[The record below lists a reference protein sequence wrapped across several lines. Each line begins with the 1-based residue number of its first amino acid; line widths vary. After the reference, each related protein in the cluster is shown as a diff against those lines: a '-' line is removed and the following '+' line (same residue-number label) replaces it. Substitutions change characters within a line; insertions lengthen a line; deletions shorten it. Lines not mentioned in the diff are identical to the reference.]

1 MKIRKVKS
9 FLLKQVKKKQ
19 KKKIYLNTLFKN

>member
-9 FLLKQVKKKQ
+9 FLLKQVKKNQ